1 MDQTA
6 PPQRNLVA
14 ETEAMIGGLIEA
26 LTVMLDPGIVRP
38 RNIITY
44 VARAFLLPA
53 EAALRRLIHLIAGSI
68 APLPITPGGALPRL
82 RGLQGEEIAQRF
94 PEQGPEAAE
103 GGSPAHKPASSAQPP
118 RPPLFRL
125 TEPLP
130 RARNIDAPTK
140 PKSESPALRPP
151 ADPSAHEAN
160 LQRRFAAL
168 QAAFA
173 DPVRAARRLQRL
185 TDRLAPAVPV
195 LSLEDIPGLASEIIT
210 DENRDTLERLNLAV
224 TRQRAERLNTS

>member
-6 PPQRNLVA
+6 PPQTNLVA
-14 ETEAMIGGLIEA
+14 ETQAMIGGLIEA
-26 LTVMLDPGIVRP
+26 LAVMLDPGFVRP
-38 RNIITY
+38 RNILTY
-44 VARAFLLPA
+44 LARAFLLPA

-68 APLPITPGGALPRL
+68 APLPISPRALLPRSAGEVTQ
-82 RGLQGEEIAQRF
+82 RGG
-94 PEQGPEAAE
+94 
-103 GGSPAHKPASSAQPP
+103 GGSPTRTPS
-118 RPPLFRL
+118 RPPVFRL

-140 PKSESPALRPP
+140 PQSETQTPRSP

-173 DPVRAARRLQRL
+173 DPVCAARRLQRL
-185 TDRLAPAVPV
+185 AARLAPAAPV
-195 LSLEDIPGLASEIIT
+195 LSLEDIPGLASDIIT
-210 DENRDTLERLNLAV
+210 DENRDTLQRLNLAV
-224 TRQRAERLNTS
+224 TRQRAKRLNTS

>member
-14 ETEAMIGGLIEA
+14 ETQALIGGLIEA
-26 LTVMLDPGIVRP
+26 LTLLLEPGFVRP
-38 RNIITY
+38 RKTLDYIAQA
-44 VARAFLLPA
+44 VLLPA
-53 EAALRRLIHLIAGSI
+53 EAALRRLIHLIAGSL
-68 APLPITPGGALPRL
+68 APLPATFSGPACTGGAP
-82 RGLQGEEIAQRF
+82 GYQT
-94 PEQGPEAAE
+94 AADPK
-103 GGSPAHKPASSAQPP
+103 S
-118 RPPLFRL
+118 RTPLFRL

-130 RARNIDAPTK
+130 RDAAK
-140 PKSESPALRPP
+140 PAQPGPHIRSFDTPAEAQPETRIQRAP
-151 ADPSAHEAN
+151 ADPSAYEAN

-185 TDRLAPAVPV
+185 AERLAPAAPV
-195 LSLEDIPGLASEIIT
+195 LSLEDIPGLASDVIT
-210 DENRDTLERLNLAV
+210 DENRDTLQRLNLAV